1 MVKQK
6 LEQQKQLGNLVAK
19 NKLYGEVI
27 LDLVRESEDYGN
39 VYKLDNLKTKCEE
52 VVKYGSKG
60 GAIIRL
66 VYEQDAVEFF
76 DKFEKEILKLLG
88 LFDNNK
94 LKAKLSRL
102 AYEHIAN
109 EVALVL
115 S

>member
-1 MVKQK
+1 MVKQ
-6 LEQQKQLGNLVAK
+6 LEQQKQLGKLVSK

-27 LDLVRESEDYGN
+27 LDLVREAEDYGN
-39 VYKLDNLKTKCEE
+39 MYRLENLKTKCEE

-60 GAIIRL
+60 GAIVRL
-66 VYEQDAVEFF
+66 VYEQDAVEFY
-76 DKFEKEILKLLG
+76 DKFEKEILALLG
-88 LFDNNK
+88 LFDDNK

-109 EVALVL
+109 ELALVL